1 MSVCQLY
8 EDVYTGVPRRA
19 SLYCRKPGPSHHST
33 HTLIYTHRVSFFFF
47 FVTGSLGVPRGP
59 VLSQYSLCRE
69 LGTLNEGIKHSH
81 PLL

>member
-8 EDVYTGVPRRA
+8 EDIYTGVPHHA

-33 HTLIYTHRVSFFFF
+33 HTHAYTHTGCLFF
-47 FVTGSLGVPRGP
+47 FVTRSLGVPQGP

-69 LGTLNEGIKHSH
+69 LGTLNESIKHSH

>member
-33 HTLIYTHRVSFFFF
+33 HTLIYTHRVSFFFSF
-47 FVTGSLGVPRGP
+47 RHGVFRSATGTRTVTVFSVPGARDP
-59 VLSQYSLCRE
+59 
-69 LGTLNEGIKHSH
+69 K
-81 PLL
+81 